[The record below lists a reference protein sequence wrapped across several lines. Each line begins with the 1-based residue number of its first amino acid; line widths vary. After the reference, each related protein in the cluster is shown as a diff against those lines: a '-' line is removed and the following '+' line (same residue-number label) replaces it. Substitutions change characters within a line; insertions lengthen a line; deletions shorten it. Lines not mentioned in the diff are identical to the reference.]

1 MRMSAGQPDRISRL
15 VAEELLATIFGED
28 LAGCPVSLDQVAAI
42 IQTAIEERAQQDTK
56 LLEIYDTV
64 VSSIHQLATPP
75 ESAKSAG
82 PDELRSLLGER
93 MDAIRAITTK
103 TLETT
108 ARVKAERSG
117 SSGES
122 QGAAT

>member
-1 MRMSAGQPDRISRL
+1 MSAGQPDRISRL

-28 LAGCPVSLDQVAAI
+28 LAGCPVSLDQVATI
-42 IQTAIEERAQQDTK
+42 IQSAIEERAQQDTK
-56 LLEIYDTV
+56 LLEIYNTV

-108 ARVKAERSG
+108 ARVKTERSG
-117 SSGES
+117 PGDPP
-122 QGAAT
+122 AA